1 FSVKTLKTAIEREHG
16 IAPSKQ
22 ILIINGGEL
31 LDDDAVQVCMK
42 TRETC
47 AGTEENP
54 IYLLDKSHLEK
65 SRPMSIL
72 LTSNSM
78 TLVDDPTVKK
88 WLDMPPTYETI
99 VQRTNIAQ

>member
-1 FSVKTLKTAIEREHG
+1 
-16 IAPSKQ
+16 
-22 ILIINGGEL
+22 
-31 LDDDAVQVCMK
+31 M
-42 TRETC
+42 
-47 AGTEENP
+47 
-54 IYLLDKSHLEK
+54 DKSHLEK

-99 VQRTNIAQ
+99 VQRTNIAQVIILIGKFSAFESFCLGL